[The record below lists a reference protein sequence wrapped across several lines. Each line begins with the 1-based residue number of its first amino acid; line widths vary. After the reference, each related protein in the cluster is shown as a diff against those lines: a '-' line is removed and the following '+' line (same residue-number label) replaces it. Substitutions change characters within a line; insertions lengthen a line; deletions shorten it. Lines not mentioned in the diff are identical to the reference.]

1 MKGMLSEEV
10 GLSMERMDQNRH
22 EGMFNKTAVI

>member
-1 MKGMLSEEV
+1 MKGVLREE
-10 GLSMERMDQNRH
+10 GGRSMERMDQNRH